1 MTLYF
6 DMQTR
11 QLLLLVPPGAEG
23 RERQTVT
30 IATLFEMIEDQE
42 NKAWPKWKRY
52 YYRHRQQEAAR
63 LKRYRATRREQIR
76 EYNRQY
82 KRNMR
87 QRQKMAQPGQEVII
101 QEAKTGSF

>member
-42 NKAWPKWKRY
+42 IKAWPKWKRY
-52 YYRHRQQEAAR
+52 YYRHKNEIVEHNRAYREKNCKRLREHNREYKRAKRRKEREALLQEA
-63 LKRYRATRREQIR
+63 
-76 EYNRQY
+76 
-82 KRNMR
+82 
-87 QRQKMAQPGQEVII
+87 V
-101 QEAKTGSF
+101 SCSS

>member
-11 QLLLLVPPGAEG
+11 QPLLFVPQGSEG

-30 IATLFEMIEDQE
+30 IATLFEMIEDRE
-42 NKAWPKWKRY
+42 NREWPKWKRY

-87 QRQKMAQPGQEVII
+87 QRQKMAQLGQEAII
-101 QEAKTGSF
+101 QEAET

>member
-82 KRNMR
+82 KRNMSR
-87 QRQKMAQPGQEVII
+87 GKRWLNRGRR
-101 QEAKTGSF
+101 